1 MLVSQGFSLASVERG
16 AVLIESAGEPVT
28 GLSRTLDDPGVSP
41 GKTMLVSQG
50 FSVSPAEQRDVI
62 IKSEGDP
69 SDRRDPFRLRCP
81 TPLRRASCGT
91 LNPQGQPGLG

>member
-1 MLVSQGFSLASVERG
+1 VKA
-16 AVLIESAGEPVT
+16 ESYDELW
-28 GLSRTLDDPGVSP
+28 LSRTLDDPGVSP

-69 SDRRDPFRLRCP
+69 ELSRWAADDVCREP
-81 TPLRRASCGT
+81 
-91 LNPQGQPGLG
+91 

>member
-1 MLVSQGFSLASVERG
+1 VRR
-16 AVLIESAGEPVT
+16 T
-28 GLSRTLDDPGVSP
+28 GKRRLSRTLDDPGVSP

-69 SDRRDPFRLRCP
+69 DPTARFLQRHLAPACNGVDGP
-81 TPLRRASCGT
+81 SVCLAKLGT
-91 LNPQGQPGLG
+91 INDLIDNEYW

>member
-69 SDRRDPFRLRCP
+69 GTVTLFNCRRDTLHLPYS
-81 TPLRRASCGT
+81 TATIHYDPLAHA
-91 LNPQGQPGLG
+91 

>member
-1 MLVSQGFSLASVERG
+1 
-16 AVLIESAGEPVT
+16 
-28 GLSRTLDDPGVSP
+28 VSP

-69 SDRRDPFRLRCP
+69 VICLNVQEINAPLSFGRLRQ
-81 TPLRRASCGT
+81 AA
-91 LNPQGQPGLG
+91 